1 MLEIYPQRP
10 VEQLQR
16 ANGTGKGQRVTFL
29 WETGTA
35 APAPRPRLRV
45 CEWVR
50 ATSTRELINLSVPTG
65 GVMVSLFL
73 VLFDMSR
80 ENH

>member
-35 APAPRPRLRV
+35 EPAPRPRLRV

-50 ATSTRELINLSVPTG
+50 ATARGVDQLSVPTG
-65 GVMVSLFL
+65 GVMVSLYL
-73 VLFDMSR
+73 ALFDMSR
-80 ENH
+80 ENQ